1 MVVLIKHARFKTID
15 FPRRLS
21 EAHLSQ
27 YKYNRAR
34 AALAAQRSRE
44 QTTALRL
51 WKVSPM
57 GGLPNDRG
65 GASTVDV
72 FHIIIASDFLL
83 CPCQSESCYYE
94 K

>member
-1 MVVLIKHARFKTID
+1 MVLIKHARFKTID

-34 AALAAQRSRE
+34 AAQ

-57 GGLPNDRG
+57 GGRPNDRG